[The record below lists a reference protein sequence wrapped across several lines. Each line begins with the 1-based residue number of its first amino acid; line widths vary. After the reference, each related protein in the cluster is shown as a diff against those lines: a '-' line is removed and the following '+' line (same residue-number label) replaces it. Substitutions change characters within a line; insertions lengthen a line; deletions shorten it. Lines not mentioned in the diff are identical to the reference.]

1 MNEKIDETINENI
14 DETIDEKINFI
25 SNNIDFISETDD
37 IISFINSRNINY
49 SQNSNGYFINLSLLK
64 QEDIEEIYKLVTIKI
79 KGISYENK
87 TEIIAIEKGKKKEIS
102 INMKPIKLDSSLEK
116 VLKFNFA

>member
-1 MNEKIDETINENI
+1 
-14 DETIDEKINFI
+14 DEKINFI

-37 IISFINSRNINY
+37 IISFINLRNINY

-64 QEDIEEIYKLVTIKI
+64 DEDIEEIYKLVTIKI

-87 TEIIAIEKGKKKEIS
+87 SEIIATEKTKKEIS
-102 INMKPIKLDSSLEK
+102 INMEPIKLDSSLEK
-116 VLKFNFA
+116 ILKFNFA